1 MNRKE
6 RRAAQKGRVAA
17 PSGEAFAQ
25 ALSLHQSGRLDEAES
40 LYRQILAR
48 EPRHVDAIQ
57 LLGVL
62 THQKGQ
68 HDAAIALIDRAIALH
83 AKAPHYH
90 ANRGQILRTL
100 GRLGEAEASYT
111 QAVALKPDYLDALM
125 GLGIVAQAQGKSEPA
140 IEAYRRALALKPDIA
155 EAHNNLGN
163 ALEDTGRLAEAVV
176 SYERAVALRSRDPG
190 MLYNLAAALLASGDS
205 AKALTVAR
213 QALALGETP
222 EIKTLL
228 GNCLKEMRNDG
239 DDPALRQ
246 LVARAVSEPWGRPQD
261 MVGAAMLLIKAKLP
275 ATIDDA
281 AADDLISRVLETVP
295 IADVALERMLTRLRR
310 ELLARIPA
318 TDATTDVDTRQ
329 LAFCCALARQCF
341 INEYV
346 FDVTADEAAQA
357 ARLRDALSAALVRGA
372 EIAALDVAAVAAYF
386 PLHRVAEAEHLLA
399 CESPAPVNAV
409 LTQQLRE
416 PTAERQLAET
426 MPRLTPIADRVSRL
440 VQEQY
445 EANPYPRWAKPAPVT
460 QPTTLDAFL
469 GKRFPSATF
478 RPLNKSADLDVLIA
492 GCGTG
497 QHSIETA
504 RLFAASKML
513 AIDLSDTSLA
523 YAKRQTQA
531 LGLSNIEYAQAD
543 ILELHSWE
551 RRFDLIEAS
560 GVLHHLNDPMAGW
573 RVLLSLL
580 RPGGVMSLGFYS
592 ELARQDVVAARG
604 FIAERGFGDNA
615 EEIRRAR
622 QAMIAAGEDAS
633 FAPVTRAPDFFS
645 TSACRDLL
653 FHVQEHRLT
662 IPEIAAFITA
672 EQLRFIGFDLDGRT
686 MARYRARF
694 PADRTATDLASWHQF
709 ETENPLTFRAMYQ
722 FWVQK
727 EG

>member
-25 ALSLHQSGRLDEAES
+25 ALSFHQAGRLDEAES

-48 EPRHVDAIQ
+48 EPRHADATQ

-68 HDAAIALIDRAIALH
+68 HDAAIALIDRAIALNP
-83 AKAPHYH
+83 KAPQYH
-90 ANRGQILRTL
+90 ANRGQILRTF
-100 GRLGEAEASYT
+100 GRLAEAEASYA
-111 QAVALKPDYLDALM
+111 QAIALKPDYLDALM
-125 GLGIVAQAQGKSEPA
+125 GLGVIAQAQGKSEPA
-140 IEAYRRALALKPDIA
+140 IKAYRRALALKPDIA

-163 ALEDTGRLAEAVV
+163 ALEDTGRLADAVA
-176 SYERAVALRSRDPG
+176 SYERAVALRPRDPG

-205 AKALTVAR
+205 AKALAVAR
-213 QALALGETP
+213 QALALGETS
-222 EIKTLL
+222 EIKMLL
-228 GNCLKEMRNDG
+228 GNCLKELRSG
-239 DDPALRQ
+239 DVDPALRL
-246 LVARAVSEPWGRPQD
+246 LVARAVSEPWGRPQEV
-261 MVGAAMLLIKAKLP
+261 VGAAMLLITAKLP
-275 ATIDDA
+275 ATLDEA
-281 AADDLISRVLETVP
+281 AADELLCRTLETVP
-295 IADVALERMLTRLRR
+295 VADVALERVLTRLRR
-310 ELLARIPA
+310 DMLVRA
-318 TDATTDVDTRQ
+318 TATGGTADVDARQ
-329 LAFCCALARQCF
+329 LVFCCALARQCF

-346 FDVTADEAAQA
+346 FDVAADEAVQA
-357 ARLRDALSAALVRGA
+357 ARLRD
-372 EIAALDVAAVAAYF
+372 ELDVALARDGEIAPLNVAIVAAYF
-386 PLHRVAEAEHLLA
+386 PLHRVPDAERLLSR
-399 CESPAPVNAV
+399 EFPAPVNAV
-409 LTQQLRE
+409 LTQQWRE
-416 PTAERQLAET
+416 PAAERQLAET
-426 MPRLTPIADRVSRL
+426 MPHLTPVADRVSRL
-440 VQEQY
+440 VREQY
-445 EANPYPRWAKPAPVT
+445 EANPYPRWVKPTPIV

-478 RPLNKSADLDVLIA
+478 RPLNKRKDLDILVA

-504 RLFAASKML
+504 RLFAASKLL
-513 AIDLSDTSLA
+513 AIDLSGASLA
-523 YAKRQTQA
+523 YAKRQTAA
-531 LGLSNIEYAQAD
+531 LGLANIEYAQAD
-543 ILELHSWE
+543 ILALHSLE

-560 GVLHHLNDPMAGW
+560 GVLHHLGDPMAGW

-604 FIAERGFGDNA
+604 FIAEHGFGDSA

-622 QAMIAAGEDAS
+622 QAMIAAGEDAP
-633 FAPVTRAPDFFS
+633 FASLTRAPDFFS

-662 IPEIAAFITA
+662 IPDIATFLTA
-672 EQLRFIGFDLDGRT
+672 EKLRFVGFDLDGRT

-694 PADRTATDLASWHQF
+694 PADRTATDLASWHHF